1 MSDNND
7 NSGWTTVV
15 TKKKPTGMKK
25 ESTRTCAATGGSSQ
39 TTNSV
44 YTNTDHQQWEPTI
57 VRNSN
62 ASSNTRTKT
71 GPKVIVPRTNTAEAA
86 LMQKLDSNEIVKLKS
101 LSMEA
106 RQELVTRR
114 VAKGLNQ
121 EKLAQALCIPANLY
135 KDIEN
140 GKTNPQQ
147 NVLSK
152 INNFLG
158 CRVKLT

>member
-15 TKKKPTGMKK
+15 TKKKPTGVKK
-25 ESTRTCAATGGSSQ
+25 ENTGGSSQ
-39 TTNSV
+39 TINSV
-44 YTNTDHQQWEPTI
+44 HTNTDHQQWEPTI
-57 VRNSN
+57 IRSNNSHT
-62 ASSNTRTKT
+62 NTRNKT
-71 GPKVIVPRTNTAEAA
+71 GPRVIVPRTNTAEAA

-101 LSMEA
+101 LSIEA

-158 CRVKLT
+158 CRVILT

>member
-15 TKKKPTGMKK
+15 TKKKPTGVKK
-25 ESTRTCAATGGSSQ
+25 EGTGVGALSANQ
-39 TTNSV
+39 TTNFV
-44 YTNTDHQQWEPTI
+44 HTNTDHQQWEPTI
-57 VRNSN
+57 IRANNSHT
-62 ASSNTRTKT
+62 NTRTKT
-71 GPKVIVPRTNTAEAA
+71 GPRVIVPRTNTAEAA

-140 GKTNPQQ
+140 GKTTPQQ

>member
-15 TKKKPTGMKK
+15 TKKKPTGVKK
-25 ESTRTCAATGGSSQ
+25 EGTGAANQ

-44 YTNTDHQQWEPTI
+44 HTNTDHQQWEPTI
-57 VRNSN
+57 IRANNSHT
-62 ASSNTRTKT
+62 NTRTKT
-71 GPKVIVPRTNTAEAA
+71 GPRVIVPRTNTAEAA

-140 GKTNPQQ
+140 GKPNPQQ
-147 NVLSK
+147 HVLSK

>member
-15 TKKKPTGMKK
+15 TKKKPTGVKK
-25 ESTRTCAATGGSSQ
+25 ESNAPLGASQ
-39 TTNSV
+39 TTSFIN
-44 YTNTDHQQWEPTI
+44 TNTDHQHWEPTI
-57 VRNSN
+57 IRSNNS
-62 ASSNTRTKT
+62 SSNTRSNT
-71 GPKVIVPRTNTAEAA
+71 GPRVIVPRNNTADAA
-86 LMQKLDSNEIVKLKS
+86 LIQKLDSNEIVKLKS

-140 GKTNPQQ
+140 GKTTPQQ